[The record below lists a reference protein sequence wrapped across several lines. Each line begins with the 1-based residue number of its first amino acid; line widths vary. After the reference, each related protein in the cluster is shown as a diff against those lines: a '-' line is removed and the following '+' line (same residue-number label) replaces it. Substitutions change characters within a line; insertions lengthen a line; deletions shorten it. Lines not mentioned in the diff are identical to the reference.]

1 MRSRKRGLSFPAQR
15 HVSREPN
22 MEPERIRPT
31 IEATVSDW
39 LRDYDIQPGKEHR
52 QLVNRIV
59 AAVLAMQQAEKEP
72 PPQSLA
78 CGD

>member
-1 MRSRKRGLSFPAQR
+1 MDID
-15 HVSREPN
+15 
-22 MEPERIRPT
+22 RIRET
-31 IEATVSDW
+31 ITATVDDW
-39 LRDYDIQPGKEHR
+39 LRDYGIPPGKEHR

-59 AAVLAMQQAEKEP
+59 AAVLAMQQTEKEP